1 MAYLDSPIG
10 VFDSGI
16 GGLTVL
22 KGLIEHLPSERW
34 IYLGDTA
41 RLPYGNKSSETIRNY
56 TLKNLRFLTQF
67 KCKAFVIACNS
78 ASTQFN
84 DPFFEE
90 VPVFNVID
98 PGIKAALSLG
108 LDKRIGILGTKAT
121 IQSQVY
127 TKKLQ
132 AAHYTG
138 EIFSQACPLFV
149 PLVEEGLFEDPI
161 TDLVISKYLSEMK
174 KVKIESLIL
183 GCTHYPLLKK
193 SILDFF
199 ANNLAASDQGPYQ
212 INLINSAFY
221 LSDMIIKK
229 NLVKNHHS
237 QKTQN
242 LPIEIMTT
250 DDYRNVKDLAL
261 KILQGHATCFE
272 TVDIE
277 SHNSSS

>member
-1 MAYLDSPIG
+1 MAYLDRPIG

-22 KGLIEHLPSERW
+22 KGLIEHLPSEQW

-56 TLKNLRFLTQF
+56 TIKNLKFLTQF
-67 KCKAFVIACNS
+67 NCKAFIIACNS
-78 ASTQFN
+78 ASAQFD
-84 DPFFEE
+84 DPLFEE

-121 IQSQVY
+121 IHSQVY

-199 ANNLAASDQGPYQ
+199 SNSLAASDQDPNQ
-212 INLINSAFY
+212 IKLINSAFF
-221 LSDMIIKK
+221 LSDMIKKK
-229 NLVKNHHS
+229 NLIQNHYS
-237 QKTQN
+237 QKTHD
-242 LPIEIMTT
+242 LPINIMTT

-261 KILQGHATCFE
+261 KILLGHATRFE
-272 TVDIE
+272 TVDID